1 MKVDFVAVKG
11 ENVKI
16 VYTDG
21 KDKDFI
27 ELCRLL
33 DDNLNEIVGGEKQRV
48 QYNQYNTLE
57 NIHDVV
63 LIYDDQLAV
72 GCASFKCYDEGI
84 AEVKR
89 VYVRKEYR
97 GQGISKQLMGCLE
110 ERAKNKGFHTL
121 ILETG
126 ALMVEA
132 LGLYHKLGYSII
144 ENYGPYKDMKESVCM
159 QKYLGA

>member
-1 MKVDFVAVKG
+1 M
-11 ENVKI
+11 KI

-21 KDKDFI
+21 KNKDFI
-27 ELCRLL
+27 ELCSLL
-33 DDNLNEIVGGEKQRV
+33 DDNLNEIVGGEKQRK

-57 NIHDVV
+57 KIHDVV
-63 LIYDDQLAV
+63 LIYDGMLAV
-72 GCASFKCYDEGI
+72 GCASFKHYDEGI

-97 GQGISKQLMGCLE
+97 GQGISKHLMGCLE
-110 ERAKNKGFHTL
+110 ELAKNKGYRTL

-126 ALMVEA
+126 ALLVEA
-132 LGLYHKLGYSII
+132 LGLYKKLGYTMI

-159 QKYLGA
+159 QKCLGM